1 MDRDCIIALNII
13 KFWNF
18 NVNLKNH
25 INFLRQEIKSHIQLF
40 NQTSFTSLLFVF
52 TYFHLYVFLKC
63 LYIFSSLCVPKYFVW
78 IWKNQINFLW
88 QKIKSHTCIQLFNQ
102 TSFNSLL
109 VVFTNFIPMDLN
121 VIEHSKFLQ
130 WSLKYLVLLFNR
142 SELRDRMEVPS
153 PGQSSP
159 WS

>member
-78 IWKNQINFLW
+78 IWKNHINFLW
-88 QKIKSHTCIQLFNQ
+88 QKIKSHIQLFNQ
-102 TSFNSLL
+102 TTGCLYKFHPYGFKCHWALKDST
-109 VVFTNFIPMDLN
+109 VIPQIFS
-121 VIEHSKFLQ
+121 VAF
-130 WSLKYLVLLFNR
+130 
-142 SELRDRMEVPS
+142 
-153 PGQSSP
+153 
-159 WS
+159 